1 MAPGSHIKAHLKT
14 RKDKCNSLN
23 RPVFSPDQQA
33 RQSKCESQ
41 DQVSHHNIAATIV
54 RGWCESVMLK
64 MIDRG
69 PEMLSSRFGC
79 DHDVIAAV
87 APLSRQD
94 VVAQNDQSGS
104 RHQMR
109 RSPIDHGK
117 KIAETGPCR
126 RSDPGFGL
134 ESVVSAPANGSP
146 GSPAVRQ
153 SSTSCRCNR
162 RHHTSPRLGDGLQ
175 AEKTPIALS
184 AKSGIVVQSDRHSA
198 FGASGLGIHHDVVVL
213 RSHPSQQ
220 HPGPDPARFM
230 GIPSGRPGSLIG
242 GDHGACDTWREPRAP
257 GGRRDSAV

>member
-54 RGWCESVMLK
+54 RGWCESVMLN

-69 PEMLSSRFGC
+69 PEMPSSRLG
-79 DHDVIAAV
+79 AAMTSW
-87 APLSRQD
+87 PLSLLCPVRMWSHRTTK
-94 VVAQNDQSGS
+94 VGRGTNEAQP
-104 RHQMR
+104 H
-109 RSPIDHGK
+109 RSWK

-153 SSTSCRCNR
+153 SPTSCRCNR
-162 RHHTSPRLGDGLQ
+162 RHHEST
-175 AEKTPIALS
+175 
-184 AKSGIVVQSDRHSA
+184 
-198 FGASGLGIHHDVVVL
+198 
-213 RSHPSQQ
+213 
-220 HPGPDPARFM
+220 
-230 GIPSGRPGSLIG
+230 
-242 GDHGACDTWREPRAP
+242 TWRRAP
-257 GGRRDSAV
+257 SRKDPHCVVGQIGNCCAV